1 MNVATEKDGFV
12 RALVARGRSPA
23 TVRLYCTMLYPFA
36 VFLAHQGRADL
47 RAVRRR
53 DVDAYAAELAAS
65 SLSEATRSLRLRAV
79 KRLFEHLVE
88 TQKLLCSPAEHLRE
102 RRVRSLPGKVLSEA
116 QVEKLLA
123 APNTSLPMGVRD
135 RALLEL
141 LYATGLRRKE
151 LCGLGVHDVDLA
163 GGLLR
168 VRGKGGHER
177 IVPLSR
183 QAQRWIR
190 EYLREVRPKLARRGD
205 FVRALFLTRS
215 GRALDPG
222 TAAQI
227 LLRHSKA
234 AGLPRV
240 SCHTLR
246 RTVGTLLVQ
255 GGADVR
261 TVAELLGHVRL
272 ATTERYTLL
281 AAKDVRAEHRRTHPR
296 AGGGDGR
303 PPTPR

>member
-1 MNVATEKDGFV
+1 MNVATEKDGFA

-23 TVRLYCTMLYPFA
+23 TVRLYGSMLYPFA
-36 VFLAHQGRADL
+36 VFLVHRGRTDL
-47 RAVRRR
+47 RTVSRR
-53 DVDAYAAELAAS
+53 DVDAYAAELAS
-65 SLSEATRSLRLRAV
+65 STLSEATRSLRLRAV
-79 KRLFEHLVE
+79 KRFFEHLVE

-116 QVEKLLA
+116 QADRLLA

-141 LYATGLRRKE
+141 LVATGLRRKE
-151 LCGLGVHDVDLA
+151 LVGLGVHDVDLA

-168 VRGKGGHER
+168 VRGKADHER

-183 QAQRWIR
+183 PSQRWMR
-190 EYLREVRPKLARRGD
+190 EYLREVRPRLARRGD
-205 FVRALFLTRS
+205 AVRTLFLTRS
-215 GRALDPG
+215 GRALDAG
-222 TAAQI
+222 SVAQI
-227 LLRHSKA
+227 LLRCSKA

-240 SCHTLR
+240 CCHALR
-246 RTVGTLLVQ
+246 RTVGTLLVR

-281 AAKDVRAEHRRTHPR
+281 AAKDLRAEHRRTHPR